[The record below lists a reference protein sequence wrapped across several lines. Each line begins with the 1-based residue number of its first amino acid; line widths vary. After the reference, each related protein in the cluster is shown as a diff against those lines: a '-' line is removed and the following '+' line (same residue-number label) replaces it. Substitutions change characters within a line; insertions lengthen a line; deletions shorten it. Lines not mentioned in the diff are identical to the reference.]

1 MTIPTYPEG
10 ECFNESHGLSISTK
24 SDAILQFSYH
34 LSLLP
39 VPHLRH
45 ELSGGVAK
53 ESNDLKIVV
62 IQVPAM
68 TNDATALHS
77 SSRQF

>member
-1 MTIPTYPEG
+1 
-10 ECFNESHGLSISTK
+10 
-24 SDAILQFSYH
+24 
-34 LSLLP
+34 
-39 VPHLRH
+39 
-45 ELSGGVAK
+45 VAK